1 MDARISPSDCT
12 NLLVAS
18 RLGSASGLTLQN
30 LFLGFQTCK
39 RSTLAWTDPD
49 HISVLCAF
57 CFKWESRRLCGVRSP
72 LCLVHWLNTL
82 KFVERRGAPPQ
93 NHELGSNQ
101 ACSPL
106 CAVHLL
112 NTLTFVERR
121 GASPQ
126 NHELGSNQVRAQCFS
141 HSSIVSHH
149 SSANVSL
156 DFSSDQKI
164 FTRALLQLGS
174 WMKLQR
180 LEWWA
185 VEAGVS

>member
-1 MDARISPSDCT
+1 MDGEAAGGRAFIFAETPPIASIAKVYSSDVRYSSPK
-12 NLLVAS
+12 VHA
-18 RLGSASGLTLQN
+18 SASLSMRL
-30 LFLGFQTCK
+30 C
-39 RSTLAWTDPD
+39 
-49 HISVLCAF
+49 ISVLCAF

-121 GASPQ
+121 GSSPQ

>member
-82 KFVERRGAPPQ
+82 KFVERRGA
-93 NHELGSNQ
+93 
-101 ACSPL
+101 
-106 CAVHLL
+106 
-112 NTLTFVERR
+112 
-121 GASPQ
+121 SPQ